1 MMGLFR
7 ASIVA
12 AALLAL
18 LITIACGDDGGESTP
33 APQSTAASPAAHG
46 MGSSTG
52 VGASPTPHLT
62 VTPQAALPS
71 ETPAGGAIEM
81 GVDVDTTG
89 NTASE
94 LGTLDSCV
102 RLDVPNPSF
111 DGVSDHSIDVYVKGA
126 TLAPKAYDAWLTYAA
141 VNDGCLAKGE
151 AEVDDMC
158 LNSSDDDGDTMI
170 NDGCPQVG
178 ASAESGAQCTGD
190 NRVDDDSD
198 AIVHVAAPDTDTLIK
213 MPGAADLAHE
223 SLPDT
228 DGTFAAGVIYLSG
241 GPGLAGD
248 GALLRLGL
256 DIGGSGVVT
265 LALNPPPLSA
275 YASQI
280 GVHSVTLAQQA
291 TLAVNQDCP

>member
-1 MMGLFR
+1 
-7 ASIVA
+7 
-12 AALLAL
+12 
-18 LITIACGDDGGESTP
+18 
-33 APQSTAASPAAHG
+33 
-46 MGSSTG
+46 
-52 VGASPTPHLT
+52 
-62 VTPQAALPS
+62 
-71 ETPAGGAIEM
+71 M

-89 NTASE
+89 NTANA

-102 RLDVPNPSF
+102 RVDVPNPSF

-126 TLAPKAYDAWLTYAA
+126 TAAPVAYDAWLTYAA
-141 VNDGCLAKGE
+141 VNDGCPADGE
-151 AEVDDMC
+151 AETGDDC
-158 LNSSDDDGDTMI
+158 LNSADDDGDTMI

-178 ASAESGAQCTGD
+178 DTAESGVQCTGD
-190 NRVDDDSD
+190 NRVDDDGD

-213 MPGAADLAHE
+213 MPGALDLANE

-265 LALNPPPLSA
+265 LALNPPPLSV